1 VRTRQAARG
10 ARRTGERTRVATAPA
25 ASAAPTA
32 PARPASVHAAIDV
45 GSNSVHLLVAE
56 VAGERL
62 TPLVDESTFLGLGDR
77 VRREGTIGGELTA
90 QLTAAVAAY
99 AATARRLHARCIEVV
114 GTEPLR
120 RALDSARAVHAIEAA
135 VGVPFH
141 VLGHEEEG
149 IATLL
154 GATAGRPVTVDTLVV
169 DIGGGSSEFVVV
181 APGQHPRATGL
192 RFGSATLT
200 AELVAH
206 DPPTPGE
213 IGALLDAARER
224 LHAAPDAHPASVIA
238 VGGTASNL
246 ARIVGGGSSGGV
258 LARADVRAALDTL
271 AATPV
276 DALVARH
283 GVNPVRARIL
293 PAGSAIVLALL
304 DRYRAGEVGVSDAGI
319 REGIVLA
326 VSRAGRAWRD
336 RLEAL
341 AAG

>member
-1 VRTRQAARG
+1 MRTRQAAG
-10 ARRTGERTRVATAPA
+10 DERVSAKPAHATAP
-25 ASAAPTA
+25 PTA

-56 VAGERL
+56 VAGARL

-77 VRREGTIGGELTA
+77 VRREGTIGEELTA

-99 AATARRLHARCIEVV
+99 AATARRLHARWIEVV

-169 DIGGGSSEFVVV
+169 DIGGGSREFVVL

-192 RFGSATLT
+192 RLGSATLS

-213 IGALLDAARER
+213 IGALLDAAREG
-224 LHAAPDAHPASVIA
+224 LHGAPDAHPATVIA

-246 ARIVGGGSSGGV
+246 ARITGGESSGAV
-258 LARADVRAALDTL
+258 LSRADVRAALDVL
-271 AATPV
+271 AAAPA

-283 GVNPVRARIL
+283 GLNPVRARIL
-293 PAGSAIVLALL
+293 PAGAAIVLALL

-326 VSRAGRAWRD
+326 ISRAGRAWRD